1 MSRRLS
7 SDGGERIL
15 APPVSQNHP
24 VLAPESGII
33 CLRHRCDERSRR
45 MGSPG
50 RLQTYIA
57 LFRGINVG
65 GRHALPMKE
74 LKAVLE
80 EHGCVDVRTYI
91 QSGNAVLRSALS
103 DAAHLAARVA
113 AAVSASHGFE
123 PAVLVL
129 TPRELERAATGN
141 PFPRA
146 AGNPRSLHLFFLAA
160 TPKRPDLESLATL
173 RARSERFELKGRVF
187 YLYTPDGFGTSRLA
201 GRAERLLG
209 VEATARNWRTVTTL
223 LEMAAAAR

>member
-1 MSRRLS
+1 MR
-7 SDGGERIL
+7 
-15 APPVSQNHP
+15 
-24 VLAPESGII
+24 
-33 CLRHRCDERSRR
+33 
-45 MGSPG
+45 SPG

-57 LFRGINVG
+57 LLRGINVG
-65 GRHALPMKE
+65 GRHALPMNE

-91 QSGNAVLRSALS
+91 QSGNVVLRSAIP
-103 DAAHLAARVA
+103 DAARLAARLT

-129 TPRELERAATGN
+129 TPREVSRAVAGN
-141 PFPRA
+141 PFPEA
-146 AGNPRSLHLFFLAA
+146 VANPRSLHLFFLAA
-160 TPKRPDLESLATL
+160 APKQPDLKSVEAIK
-173 RARSERFELKGRVF
+173 ARSERFELKGRIF

-223 LEMAAAAR
+223 LDMAAGAA